1 MTVGQRDEKQRRNKE
16 SNKNAYFPNE
26 TSMQILSDQSSVK
39 NEDYNDL
46 RSRNLSGYAAKY
58 LRRIFN
64 LICSHFIWDI

>member
-1 MTVGQRDEKQRRNKE
+1 MTVGQRDKKQRRIKE

-58 LRRIFN
+58 LRRILN
-64 LICSHFIWDI
+64 LICSHFI